1 MSKLTSEDR
10 RTVGSPPSSEH
21 SQPKPNSTEKE
32 RKTGGQEESSSVSII
47 SKKLADK
54 WISKIIQKEYSIT
67 IHPRQA
73 NFTERFL
80 RTIKDKEDWV
90 CLVKDNKLIVTSND
104 PFKIVSLMAYLKGKG
119 YFVEEG

>member
-1 MSKLTSEDR
+1 MSKLIIEDR
-10 RTVGSPPSSEH
+10 RTVRSSSSSEH
-21 SQPKPNSTEKE
+21 GQPKSNSAEKE
-32 RKTGGQEESSSVSII
+32 RKKGEQKESSSISII

-54 WISKIIQKEYSIT
+54 WISKIIQKEYSVT
-67 IHPRQA
+67 IYPRYA

-90 CLVKDNKLIVTSND
+90 CVVKDNKLIVTSND

>member
-1 MSKLTSEDR
+1 MSKLISEDR
-10 RTVGSPPSSEH
+10 RTVRSSSSSEH
-21 SQPKPNSTEKE
+21 GQPKSNSTEKE
-32 RKTGGQEESSSVSII
+32 RKKGEQKESSSISII
-47 SKKLADK
+47 GKKLADK

-67 IHPRQA
+67 IYPRYA

-90 CLVKDNKLIVTSND
+90 CIVKDNKLIVTSND
-104 PFKIVSLMAYLKGKG
+104 PIKIVSLMAYLKGKG